1 MEKTESENTDTKLMG
16 LTEGK
21 AEKAKRKPTIAEI
34 KKKLG
39 LDYPVIQQTIPIKH
53 DGKHLYAVAGYNYPL
68 RPDTIERLNISSQ
81 RILYEV
87 ERDEWLKQM
96 KEAKDMQGET
106 PEHDDGWEAF

>member
-1 MEKTESENTDTKLMG
+1 ME
-16 LTEGK
+16 
-21 AEKAKRKPTIAEI
+21 RKPTIAEI

-39 LDYPVIQQTIPIKH
+39 LDSPVIQQPIRIKK

-68 RPDTIERLNISSQ
+68 RPETIERLNISSQ

-87 ERDEWLKQM
+87 DREEWLKEV
-96 KEAKDMQGET
+96 KEAKDKQGET